1 MIVEAVSET
10 LGVYKLIL
18 EENNKVII
26 AGLDSKPLTTEVA
39 SLYNKHDT
47 LHATV
52 STQGRDSWGRSWRS
66 SSRSS

>member
-39 SLYNKHDT
+39 SLSNKHDT

-52 STQGRDSWGRSWRS
+52 ST
-66 SSRSS
+66 